1 MDKVNTTQLRPCMF
15 DKRPGLFHRWADVA
29 EIVPP
34 SNMVG
39 GHGGGVV
46 RAVVGIIELEDGKVV
61 TAYPERITFLDTPCI
76 MQQVPPTDKDL
87 EGDPGASKLKENGKK
102 PVAPYTTIKH
112 AIDHIKK
119 TASGKQYA
127 YAEGLLKMANI
138 AGAVTEQQY
147 EELMAALEGS
157 KGYCYKDQEA
167 EHILEKVRKRVV
179 LTVSSIPA
187 FAGTLNRT
195 MVIDSLERLFINGDW
210 GCD

>member
-76 MQQVPPTDKDL
+76 VQQVPPTDKDI
-87 EGDPGASKLKENGKK
+87 EEPTPTGKK
-102 PVAPYTTIKH
+102 PVTPYTTIKH
-112 AIDHIKK
+112 AINCIKQ
-119 TASGKQYA
+119 TASGKQYS

-138 AGAVTEQQY
+138 AGVITEQQY
-147 EELMAALEGS
+147 KQLTEELEGC

-167 EHILEKVRKRVV
+167 EQLLKRVEHEV
-179 LTVSSIPA
+179 IRVVSNIPEY
-187 FAGTLNRT
+187 AGTLNRN
-195 MVIDSLERLFINGDW
+195 MVITSLERLFINKKW
-210 GCD
+210 GCG

>member
-1 MDKVNTTQLRPCMF
+1 MDKVNITQLRPCMF

-46 RAVVGIIELEDGKVV
+46 RAVVGIIELEGGKVV

-76 MQQVPPTDKDL
+76 VQQVPPTDKDV
-87 EGDPGASKLKENGKK
+87 EEPTPTGKK
-102 PVAPYTTIKH
+102 PVKPYTTIKH
-112 AIDHIKK
+112 AINYIKQ
-119 TASGKQYA
+119 TASGKQYS

-138 AGAVTEQQY
+138 AGVITEQQY
-147 EELMAALEGS
+147 KQLTEELEGC
-157 KGYCYKDQEA
+157 KGYCSKDQLA
-167 EHILEKVRKRVV
+167 EKMLEKVYRNV
-179 LTVSSIPA
+179 LRTIEDLPV
-187 FAGTLNRT
+187 FAGTLNKNA
-195 MVIDSLERLFINGDW
+195 VINSLQNLFINGHW

>member
-46 RAVVGIIELEDGKVV
+46 RAVVGIIELEGGKVV

-76 MQQVPPTDKDL
+76 VQQVPPTDKDVEEL
-87 EGDPGASKLKENGKK
+87 TPTGKK
-102 PVAPYTTIKH
+102 PVKPYTTIKH
-112 AIDHIKK
+112 AINYIKQ
-119 TASGKQYA
+119 TASGKQYS

-138 AGAVTEQQY
+138 AGVITEQQHKQLT
-147 EELMAALEGS
+147 EELEGC

-167 EHILEKVRKRVV
+167 EQLLKKVEYEV
-179 LTVSSIPA
+179 LRAVSNIPEY
-187 FAGTLNRT
+187 AGTLSRN
-195 MVIDSLERLFINGDW
+195 MVITSLERLFINKKW
-210 GCD
+210 GCG

>member
-46 RAVVGIIELEDGKVV
+46 RAVVGIIELEGGKVV

-76 MQQVPPTDKDL
+76 VQQVPPTDKDV
-87 EGDPGASKLKENGKK
+87 EEPTPTGKK
-102 PVAPYTTIKH
+102 PVTPYTTIKH
-112 AIDHIKK
+112 AINYIKQ
-119 TASGKQYA
+119 TASGKQYS

-138 AGAVTEQQY
+138 AGVITEQQHKQLT
-147 EELMAALEGS
+147 EELEGC
-157 KGYCYKDQEA
+157 KGYCYKDQEV
-167 EHILEKVRKRVV
+167 EQLLKKVKCRVFRIILENPSLSK
-179 LTVSSIPA
+179 A
-187 FAGTLNRT
+187 LNRSVILDALDT
-195 MVIDSLERLFINGDW
+195 MFDTTDW
-210 GCD
+210 KGV